1 MKNVIL
7 VLFLI
12 VAQFVVAQPDSL
24 YFKPKAQT
32 VAGPKWTQENKASFD
47 LSEVAF
53 VNWNSGG
60 SNSIT
65 ALLGIASILN
75 YEQNHFK
82 WKNTANI
89 RYGINRQQEQD
100 LRKTEDL
107 FELSSAV
114 SYRRDTLSNW
124 FFSGGFNFKTQITN
138 GYNYPDKKQPISQF
152 MAPGYLYFGGGAEYG
167 KNIETFS
174 CYLSPLTFKSTFVL
188 DDYLANLGSFGV
200 TPAVYDDD
208 GNMIKEGEHVRTE
221 MGILVTNSYQTT
233 LFENVSV
240 VNQVSL
246 YTDYLNS
253 FGNLDVDWEVVF
265 DFKVNSYMR
274 ATLGSHLKYDN
285 DVKTYVATEIEDEF
299 DERGAKVQ
307 WKQLLGVG
315 VVVDF

>member
-1 MKNVIL
+1 MKNIIL

-12 VAQFVVAQPDSL
+12 AVQFVVAQPDSL
-24 YFKPKAQT
+24 YFKAKRAT
-32 VAGPKWTQENKASFD
+32 VTAPRWSQNNKASFD

-60 SNSIT
+60 SNSIS
-65 ALLGIASILN
+65 ALIGIASTLD
-75 YEQNHFK
+75 YEQNHFI
-82 WKNTANI
+82 WKNAGTL
-89 RYGINRQQEQD
+89 RYGINKQQEQD

-107 FELSSAV
+107 LEISS
-114 SYRRDTLSNW
+114 SIGYRRDTLSNW
-124 FFSGGFNFKTQITN
+124 FFSARFNFKTQLTN

-152 MAPGYLYFGGGAEYG
+152 MAPGYLFFGGGAEYG
-167 KNIETFS
+167 KNIETLSF
-174 CYLSPLTFKSTFVL
+174 YLSPLTFKSTFVL
-188 DDYLANLGSFGV
+188 DDYLANTGAFGV
-200 TPAVYDDD
+200 TPAVYDAD
-208 GNMIKEGEHVRTE
+208 GNLVEEGERVRTE
-221 MGILVTNSYQTT
+221 MGILVTNSYKTV

-285 DVKTYVATEIEDEF
+285 DVKTLVATEIEDEF